1 VRPFVESRGVQE
13 LSGELSVGQ
22 IKRHAAF
29 NDDALNLHV
38 KKISIVT
45 TLQQRHAWRIVA
57 HPHVWHSVQSRRFGN
72 VQSTRVENLL
82 SIIAFT
88 SLSRNCSCRTADS
101 TDFCMHACAKISQPN
116 GLPFID
122 GCP

>member
-1 VRPFVESRGVQE
+1 MRPFVESRGVQE
-13 LSGELSVGQ
+13 LSDELSVGQ

-72 VQSTRVENLL
+72 VQSTRVSGESAVNNRIYFTQSQLL
-82 SIIAFT
+82 
-88 SLSRNCSCRTADS
+88 LQNSRQHGLL
-101 TDFCMHACAKISQPN
+101 HACMR
-116 GLPFID
+116 
-122 GCP
+122 